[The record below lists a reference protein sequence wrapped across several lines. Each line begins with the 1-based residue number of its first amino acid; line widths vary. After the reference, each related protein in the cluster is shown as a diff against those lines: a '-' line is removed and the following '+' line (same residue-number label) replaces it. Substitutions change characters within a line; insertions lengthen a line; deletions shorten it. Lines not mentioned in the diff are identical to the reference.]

1 MKNQIYRALAIQ
13 YIVGCLFLIGLS
25 IWNLDTVFSGFVG
38 CLAALLP
45 ATYISSRMARKTNDY
60 SAQQWLSYAYKTQ
73 LGKWFMTIMMF
84 ALILSAE
91 YNWSF
96 AVLFTGFCLVQITSC
111 IVPLMIKGD

>member
-45 ATYISSRMARKTNDY
+45 ATYISSRMARKTDEY
-60 SAQQWLSYAYKTQ
+60 SAQQWLSHVYKAQ
-73 LGKWFMTIMMF
+73 LGKWLMTIMIF
-84 ALILSAE
+84 GLILNAE
-91 YNWSF
+91 YAWNF
-96 AVLFTGFCLVQITSC
+96 AILFAGFCFIHLTSC
-111 IVPLMIKGD
+111 VVPLMIKGD